1 MVWFLGNFRSRFS
14 LYWSFSGLFVLEK
27 EHYAWLVV
35 IEPFALS
42 REHHP
47 I

>member
-1 MVWFLGNFRSRFS
+1 MVWVSSKYRSTFS

-27 EHYAWLVV
+27 EPYAWMVV

-42 REHHP
+42 REHHLT
-47 I
+47 